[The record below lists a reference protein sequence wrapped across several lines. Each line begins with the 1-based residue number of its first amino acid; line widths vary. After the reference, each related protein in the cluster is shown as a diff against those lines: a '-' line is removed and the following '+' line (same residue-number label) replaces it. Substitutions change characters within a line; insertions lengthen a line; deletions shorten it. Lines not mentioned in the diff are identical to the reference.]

1 MGSLPIAG
9 GPLKNPAWH
18 SLEPLG
24 DQGVIVRFATEE
36 RALAWAA
43 AAREI
48 LPHEVV
54 AAYRSVAVFAPL
66 ADWEIGNLT
75 ERLAAIVPAN
85 RGMVGRL
92 IEIPCCY
99 ELGADLGECAESLK
113 MTTQELAR
121 LHGSVDYQVFAI
133 GFIPGFPYMGWL
145 PEPIAGLDRLPSPR
159 TRVPAG
165 SVGITGRQTGIY
177 PAEVPGGWHLIG
189 KTPCPLADLT
199 EGESGWFALAP
210 GDRVRFRPIPEIE
223 FNRLAGCRPTVLEP
237 LS

>member
-9 GPLKNPAWH
+9 GPLKTPAWQ

-43 AAREI
+43 AAREM

-85 RGMVGRL
+85 RGIAGRL

-113 MTTQELAR
+113 MTTRELAR
-121 LHGSVDYQVFAI
+121 LHSSVDYQVFAI
-133 GFIPGFPYMGWL
+133 GFVPGFPYMGWL
-145 PEPIAGLDRLPSPR
+145 PEPIAGLDRLLS
-159 TRVPAG
+159 
-165 SVGITGRQTGIY
+165 
-177 PAEVPGGWHLIG
+177 LIH
-189 KTPCPLADLT
+189 
-199 EGESGWFALAP
+199 
-210 GDRVRFRPIPEIE
+210 I
-223 FNRLAGCRPTVLEP
+223 
-237 LS
+237 